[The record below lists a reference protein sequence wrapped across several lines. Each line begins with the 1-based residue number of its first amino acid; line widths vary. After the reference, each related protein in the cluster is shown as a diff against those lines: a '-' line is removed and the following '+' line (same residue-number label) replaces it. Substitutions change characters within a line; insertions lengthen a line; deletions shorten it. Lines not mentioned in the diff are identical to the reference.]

1 MKGSSEMSKTITATL
16 KGTSVEVGFSA
27 EARQAIAD
35 FTEAANAE
43 KEAKAKKAQAEEVLR
58 KAIGLAEF
66 ATIGGVAVYKI
77 EHRNRTDIKRDVLKT
92 AFPEAWEKAS
102 YENPYDFVAIVK

>member
-1 MKGSSEMSKTITATL
+1 MSKTITATN

-35 FTEAANAE
+35 FTEAAKAE
-43 KEAKAKKAQAEEVLR
+43 KEAKAKKAQAEEILR

-77 EHRNRTDIKRDVLKT
+77 EHRNRTDFDRDVLKK
-92 AFPEAWEKAS
+92 AFPEAWEKTS
-102 YENPYDFVAIVK
+102 YANPYDFVAIVK